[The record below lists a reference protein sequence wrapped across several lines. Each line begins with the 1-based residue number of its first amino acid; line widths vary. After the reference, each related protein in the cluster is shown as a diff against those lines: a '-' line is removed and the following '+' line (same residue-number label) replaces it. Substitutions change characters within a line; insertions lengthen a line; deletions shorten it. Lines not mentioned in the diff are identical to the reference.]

1 MVADEY
7 FDLRSRLG
15 AALFT
20 LGRLCDVAGLK
31 PSRAPLV
38 KSLVEGLRDPF
49 VFLVAG
55 EVNAGKST
63 LLNALFGE
71 VFCASG
77 VLPETRR
84 IHYFRYG
91 KAPAAKLVE
100 GGVEEIELPLSFLRD
115 FHIVDTPGVNSV
127 ESGHELITGNFI
139 PRADAV
145 LFCFPATNPWSGAGW
160 EFLEKVHAEW
170 LKKIVIVVQQSDL
183 RTPEEM
189 IAIADHLRSIA
200 LERLGQEVPVIPV
213 SGQLALLARTSGV
226 DKIRLMTE
234 SRFPELENLLTT
246 MVADTAPRVSKLISA
261 CSTGQA
267 MLAEVQSRIAIAASE
282 LDELAKLRATA
293 GSLVHEAAESL
304 AGEAHLTARTIHAS
318 WEKITTAH
326 LSSALAAR
334 RGFPKMLSASD
345 PTTETIESLV
355 LPPLMQAV
363 REAAAVLDAG
373 AVRALAGLWKQPG
386 STIHRALEGRVRR
399 PAEPDWAAGTTSFRT
414 SLETAVCQ
422 AVTGMGLADFW
433 RERLLRRS
441 RLVRGALLVTIL
453 GFGCLIGAAASRG
466 EGMGPGAFTIAG
478 ILVGGSLL
486 TVRSILKRE
495 TSETLELGSL
505 LLTDAG
511 DRLGREVHVQAV
523 EYANSRLAAFQAVTQ
538 PLDQVILTSQQAA
551 APLEEETGQLALA
564 LQHLAR
570 AFRR

>member
-189 IAIADHLRSIA
+189 IAIADHLRSISQA
-200 LERLGQEVPVIPV
+200 RLGREVPVIPV

-226 DKIRLMTE
+226 DKVRLMAE
-234 SRFPELENLLTT
+234 SHFPELETLLTT
-246 MVADTAPRVSKLISA
+246 MIADTAPRVAKLISA

-267 MLAEVQSRIAIAASE
+267 MLAEVQSKIAIAASE
-282 LDELAKLRATA
+282 LDELVRLRATA
-293 GSLVHEAAESL
+293 GSQVHAAAETL
-304 AGEAHLTARTIHAS
+304 AGEAHATARTIHAS

-326 LSSALAAR
+326 LASALAAR
-334 RGFPKMLSASD
+334 RGFPKMLGGGD

-399 PAEPDWAAGTTSFRT
+399 PSEPDWAAGTTSFRT
-414 SLETAVCQ
+414 PLETSVCQ

-441 RLVRGALLVTIL
+441 RLVRGVLLVTTL
-453 GFGCLIGAAASRG
+453 GFGCLIGAATSRG
-466 EGMGPGAFTIAG
+466 DGLGPGALTMAG
-478 ILVGGSLL
+478 LLLGGSLL
-486 TVRSILKRE
+486 TIRGILKRE

-523 EYANSRLAAFQAVTQ
+523 EYANSRLTSFQAVTQ